1 MEVPPKYWMNSSRKC
16 IELETKMLNLNS
28 PIKTPYHNLPV
39 VWKLAILSIT
49 TIIVYQLED
58 HLILT
63 ALFLVLFLLNLIPGI
78 NFLKLAIRNLTPI
91 IPFMVIILLWHVLT
105 GAIVK
110 GMVLLVKF
118 MIVISLANLVTMTS
132 QLDDMIVLIE
142 KLVKPLG
149 KIGLDLS
156 FLGLTFGLVIRSV
169 PNLLEITKRLN
180 FSWRSRSLKR
190 PTWRLV
196 FPLIC
201 FALDD
206 ADHVAEAI
214 KARRPN
220 KG

>member
-1 MEVPPKYWMNSSRKC
+1 
-16 IELETKMLNLNS
+16 MLNLNS
-28 PIKTPYHNLPV
+28 PIKTPYHRLPV

-49 TIIVYQLED
+49 TIVVYQLEN
-58 HLILT
+58 HLILV
-63 ALFLVLFLLNLIPGI
+63 VLLLAMFLLNLMPGI
-78 NFLKLAIRNLTPI
+78 NFLKLAIRNLSPI
-91 IPFMVIILLWHVLT
+91 IPFMVFILLWHVFT
-105 GAIVK
+105 GSTVQ

-132 QLDDMIVLIE
+132 QLDEMIALIE

-169 PNLLEITKRLN
+169 PNLLEITRRLN

-190 PTWRLV
+190 PGWRLI

-214 KARRPN
+214 KARRSN
-220 KG
+220 NG